1 MKFLFTI
8 FLLFCSATLFSQ
20 SATYKL
26 VNKKTGAYN
35 NISVRQTD
43 DLVEVNILAN
53 WNNKSGTYGQFN
65 GKGTLVE
72 NQCILHGENNGLPCK
87 VTLIFSDDKLI
98 ANFQNCNTYQI
109 HDFFSG
115 SYTKIADNIPGD
127 YAVTAYISYFY
138 SKPDD
143 KTRKKGFIKQS
154 EILHVEELFEGN
166 WGFATFM
173 TEGKHNFGYVK
184 LSDLKLKKTYIYD

>member
-8 FLLFCSATLFSQ
+8 SLLFYSATLFSQ

-26 VNKKTGAYN
+26 VNKKTNAYS

-43 DLVEVNILAN
+43 NLLEVNILAN
-53 WNNKSGTYGQFN
+53 WNNKTGTYGQFN
-65 GKGTLVE
+65 GKGTLIDNE
-72 NQCILHGENNGLPCK
+72 CILQGENSGRACK
-87 VTLIFSDDKLI
+87 ISLTFTDDKLT
-98 ANFQNCNTYQI
+98 ADFQDCGTYQI
-109 HDFFSG
+109 PETFSG

-127 YAVTAYISYFY
+127 YTVTAYVSYFY
-138 SKPDD
+138 SKPDE

-173 TEGKHNFGYVK
+173 VEGKHNFGYVK